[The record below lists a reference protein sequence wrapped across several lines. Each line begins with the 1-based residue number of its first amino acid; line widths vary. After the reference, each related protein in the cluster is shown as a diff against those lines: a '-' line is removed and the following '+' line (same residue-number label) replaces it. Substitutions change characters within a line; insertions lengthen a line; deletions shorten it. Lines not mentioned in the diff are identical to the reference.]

1 MILAKIKNQH
11 FKKKKHIH
19 MLFGISLDFQ
29 ILLLQSRS
37 LPYISRTLDVFFD
50 ASSC

>member
-1 MILAKIKNQH
+1 MILTKIKNQH
-11 FKKKKHIH
+11 FKKKHIH

-29 ILLLQSRS
+29 ILLLQSIS
-37 LPYISRTLDVFFD
+37 LPYISRSLDVFFD